1 MEAYYIHAHAHATG
15 KSCAFCF
22 CPVTRRKHK
31 TKSEIFDVV
40 VYNFNL
46 ASTVRG
52 FIAHATVFIGCI
64 KGNFQLTD
72 TSSPAY
78 FLLLLQQLITTAYIN
93 HQVCVFLF
101 YFKGSVSVII
111 STFRFQGS
119 CSFDSL

>member
-1 MEAYYIHAHAHATG
+1 MLMLTQPRIHVHSVFVLSQDEIT
-15 KSCAFCF
+15 
-22 CPVTRRKHK
+22 

-52 FIAHATVFIGCI
+52 FKAHATVFIGCI

-78 FLLLLQQLITTAYIN
+78 F
-93 HQVCVFLF
+93 F
-101 YFKGSVSVII
+101 VSTSAVNYY
-111 STFRFQGS
+111 
-119 CSFDSL
+119 CL